1 MEKVEHI
8 NCLDSLLPIKDALEA
23 ISGKWK
29 LLIIT
34 SIASG
39 NRRFK
44 EIERS
49 IPKLS
54 SKVLAKELKDIETH
68 MLIERKVDDNT
79 SYIYYTLTPYAE
91 SLRELMLA
99 LRAWGTGHREKV
111 IANFR

>member
-1 MEKVEHI
+1 MEKTEHI

-39 NRRFK
+39 NSRFK

-54 SKVLAKELKDIETH
+54 SKVLAKELRDIETH
-68 MLIERKVDDNT
+68 LLIQRKVDRET
-79 SYIYYTLTPYAE
+79 SLIYYTLTPYAE
-91 SLRELMLA
+91 SLRDVMLA
-99 LRAWGTGHREKV
+99 LRTWGKGHREMV
-111 IANFR
+111 IANF

>member
-1 MEKVEHI
+1 MEKTEHI
-8 NCLDSLLPIKDALEA
+8 NCIDSLLPISDALEA
-23 ISGKWK
+23 INGKWK

-34 SIASG
+34 SISSG
-39 NRRFK
+39 NSRFK

-68 MLIERKVDDNT
+68 MLIQRTVAEDT
-79 SYIYYTLTPYAE
+79 SLIYYTLTPYAE

-99 LRAWGTGHREKV
+99 LRAWGKGHREKV
-111 IANFR
+111 IANF